1 MAGTSRLGLRA
12 CALDLGERPIRQ
24 PISEQPISDD
34 GDRTYIDPP
43 PRRGALPLFPFVP
56 SKPNSRHITISMVQ
70 ILDNYYLAITFL
82 VSLGLQGSLL
92 AFAFLAQSD
101 KLTDLG
107 GSLNFFLIAILTL
120 CAGGTYTA
128 RQVVASV
135 LVMVWAVRLGGFLFY
150 RVLKTG
156 TPRLPAGIR
165 ARAVES

>member
-1 MAGTSRLGLRA
+1 
-12 CALDLGERPIRQ
+12 
-24 PISEQPISDD
+24 
-34 GDRTYIDPP
+34 
-43 PRRGALPLFPFVP
+43 
-56 SKPNSRHITISMVQ
+56 MVQ

-92 AFAFLAQSD
+92 AFAFLFQSD

-107 GSLNFFLIAILTL
+107 GSLNFLLIAILTL

-135 LVMVWAVRLGGFLFY
+135 LVMAWSVRLGGFLFY

-156 TPRLPAGIR
+156 KPPPARTSGPQ
-165 ARAVES
+165 